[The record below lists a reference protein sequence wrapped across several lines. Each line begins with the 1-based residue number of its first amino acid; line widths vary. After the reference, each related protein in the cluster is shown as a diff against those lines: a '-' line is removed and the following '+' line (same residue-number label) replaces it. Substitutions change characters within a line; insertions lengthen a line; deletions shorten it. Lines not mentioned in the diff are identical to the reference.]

1 MLDEDFYESMRTHM
15 QRTSN
20 CLEDLS
26 KLTPELAAIGGAH
39 PEYQP
44 HVLRFFSIT
53 QNLIEGVVE
62 LNLDIVKL
70 ARNQM
75 AQARQMLGFD
85 LPTSNPPSVPPE
97 TPDDKPPSPQN
108 NLPAP

>member
-70 ARNQM
+70 AQNQM
-75 AQARQMLGFD
+75 AQARLALGLD
-85 LPTSNPPSVPPE
+85 LPPSVPPE
-97 TPDDKPPSPQN
+97 TRDDKPPSPES

>member
-26 KLTPELAAIGGAH
+26 KLTPELAAIGSAH
-39 PEYQP
+39 TEYQP

-53 QNLIEGVVE
+53 QNLIEAVVE

-70 ARNQM
+70 AQNQM
-75 AQARQMLGFD
+75 AQARQMLGLDF
-85 LPTSNPPSVPPE
+85 PPSIPPE
-97 TPDDKPPSPQN
+97 TPDDKPPAPEN